1 VTPRDV
7 NLNVTQPVFSGFR
20 TVAQVRS
27 AEATVKAQRAVLE
40 DAEQKLLFDTSK
52 AYLDVLQAQRVLE
65 INRDQESVLQNELDE
80 TRERLH
86 IGELKKTDVSQ
97 TQARMEAAA
106 VARMKA
112 EGDLVNQRTT
122 YARLTGQ
129 LPGSLTQPVITAD
142 FPKDEDRFVTL
153 ALDKNPAVIA
163 ADYNASS
170 AETNITAAK
179 GSLLPQVS
187 LVGTLTDSREQ
198 SSLSPERENS
208 ARILARVSLPLYRTG
223 SDYSKARAAQQT
235 ASEKRLELDDS
246 VFREAAEKL
255 LGVVS
260 ARKTN
265 SASPGISGLLQAS

>member
-1 VTPRDV
+1 MKALLYTIVFASAFSLSSLLALPSQAETLEEALALAYQNNPGLQAERAKLRATDEQVSQALSGWRPDVSATAEAGKARQNVSGNALLINSGNVTPRDV

-80 TRERLH
+80 TRERLL

-129 LPGSLTQPVITAD
+129 LPGSLTQPVIT
-142 FPKDEDRFVTL
+142 
-153 ALDKNPAVIA
+153 
-163 ADYNASS
+163 
-170 AETNITAAK
+170 
-179 GSLLPQVS
+179 G
-187 LVGTLTDSREQ
+187 
-198 SSLSPERENS
+198 
-208 ARILARVSLPLYRTG
+208 
-223 SDYSKARAAQQT
+223 
-235 ASEKRLELDDS
+235 
-246 VFREAAEKL
+246 
-255 LGVVS
+255 
-260 ARKTN
+260 RK
-265 SASPGISGLLQAS
+265 